1 MIKKGLISII
11 MPTYKRGEM
20 ITEAVDSVL
29 NQTYQNY
36 EIIIVNDCSPD
47 NTDEVIQKHYASN
60 EKVKYYHNEKNS
72 GAGVTR
78 KNGYIKSTGEY
89 LVFMDDDDYYTDNEF
104 FAKAIKVFNESDEP
118 LSFVSANS
126 SIKYEIDQT
135 YENKPLNISNKL
147 DNIEY
152 LKGFQTIYEK
162 PNSTF
167 TTIFKR
173 EDIYDIDNVEM
184 LNDSSIYMRA
194 LLKNKV
200 YILEDFIGVY
210 RVHDKNMSFNLKL
223 DFLLDNL
230 DEKKRIDNIIKEKNL
245 IEKENNWLYEQVM
258 LTARYYVLGSKPS
271 KENFEKLISW
281 CNENMENS
289 KISQELTN
297 LYLKGEN

>member
-20 ITEAVDSVL
+20 ITEAIDSVL
-29 NQTYQNY
+29 RQTYQNY

-47 NTDEVIQKHYASN
+47 NTDEVIQKHYANN
-60 EKVKYYHNEKNS
+60 EKIKYYHNEKNS

-78 KNGYIKSTGEY
+78 KNGYIKSNGEY
-89 LVFMDDDDYYTDNEF
+89 LIFMDDDDYYTDNEF
-104 FAKAIKVFNESDEP
+104 FEKAIRTFEESDEP

-135 YENKPLNISNKL
+135 YENKPLNVSNKL

-258 LTARYYVLGSKPS
+258 LTARYYVTGTKPS
-271 KENFEKLISW
+271 RENFEKLLSW

-289 KISQELTN
+289 KITQELTN

>member
-20 ITEAVDSVL
+20 ITEAIDSVL
-29 NQTYQNY
+29 QQTYQNY

-47 NTDEVIQKHYASN
+47 NTDEVIQKHYANN

-78 KNGYIKSTGEY
+78 KNGYLKSNGEY
-89 LVFMDDDDYYTDNEF
+89 LIFMDDDDYYTDNEF
-104 FAKAIKVFNESDEP
+104 FAKAIRTFEESDEP

-135 YENKPLNISNKL
+135 YENKPLNVSNKL

-258 LTARYYVLGSKPS
+258 LTARYYVTGTKPS
-271 KENFEKLISW
+271 RENFEKLLSW

-289 KISQELTN
+289 KIIQELTN